1 LVELPRCENDEPH
14 TIFLLDKPPAPS
26 ARKVKSGI
34 HMFATIV
41 GGALALIF
49 IGLPLAI
56 IGLFIQSLL
65 ERRNGRAPE
74 GYKESKPIG
83 SEHLSDRVRTESEA
97 APSHRR
103 LAAGHRHGMA
113 PPVARHHDARTPAS
127 PKDYG
132 RGERR
137 ELGSDRH
144 AMVSA
149 PSSPADHSAQARV
162 RDRRA

>member
-1 LVELPRCENDEPH
+1 
-14 TIFLLDKPPAPS
+14 
-26 ARKVKSGI
+26 
-34 HMFATIV
+34 MFATIV
-41 GGALALIF
+41 GGALALVF

-56 IGLFIQSLL
+56 IGLFIQSIL
-65 ERRNGRAPE
+65 ERRNARPAG
-74 GYKESKPIG
+74 GYQESKPVG
-83 SEHLSDRVRTESEA
+83 SEHLSDRARTESDA

-103 LAAGHRHGMA
+103 PAAAHRHGLAA
-113 PPVARHHDARTPAS
+113 PIGRHHDARTSVS

-144 AMVSA
+144 SMVSA
-149 PSSPADHSAQARV
+149 PSSALDHSAQARM